1 MFSFVV
7 MFFWGFFNK
16 IKLPILK
23 NTFCLGRTLLV
34 NKFKYIKLFTADVAV
49 ESLPVSEALSRIRF
63 LLMTA
68 EEFTGGPA
76 LSPLLTSE
84 EKLAIAMNITR
95 PGVIKLPERI
105 NTMTT
110 PRHEVEGVE
119 QTVPPLE
126 WSLVREVSDT
136 IFYPI
141 TRWVN
146 PFPRKGFTVS
156 RNIKL
161 SGVKV
166 STFWRVSTA
175 ISSLTLSSLNCST
188 DFNKYCA
195 KKCM

>member
-1 MFSFVV
+1 MVY
-7 MFFWGFFNK
+7 
-16 IKLPILK
+16 
-23 NTFCLGRTLLV
+23 
-34 NKFKYIKLFTADVAV
+34 KFKYFFTTDVAV
-49 ESLPVSEALSRIRF
+49 ESLPVSEAISKIRF

-95 PGVIKLPERI
+95 PGVIQLPERI
-105 NTMTT
+105 NTIAT
-110 PRHEVEGVE
+110 PRHEVVGVE

-126 WSLVREVSDT
+126 WSLLREVSDT

-166 STFWRVSTA
+166 STIWCV
-175 ISSLTLSSLNCST
+175 
-188 DFNKYCA
+188 
-195 KKCM
+195 